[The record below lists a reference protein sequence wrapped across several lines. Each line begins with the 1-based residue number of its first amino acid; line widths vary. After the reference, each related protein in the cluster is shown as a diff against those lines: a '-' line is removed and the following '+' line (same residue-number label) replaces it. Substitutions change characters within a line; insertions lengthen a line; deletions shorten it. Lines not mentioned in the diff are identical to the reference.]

1 MKVFKI
7 LNPKKGGGQGTSAD
21 SDSARGAPQG
31 VPGNKTVRALID
43 ETNKRIDELTSDE
56 VHKKIGLMKTALEN
70 VKRGIRHPSARLKP
84 SNIITPTNFEQAEIK
99 RYSQEIR
106 EIEIKLRVIKKRE
119 EEEEQRMKDN

>member
-31 VPGNKTVRALID
+31 VPGNKNVRALID